1 MSLIRRVGDQDVAKA
16 VGHAVD
22 ANLNPREL
30 LTPRERE
37 VFELLCQGLSNL
49 QIAKLLFIQ
58 ESTVKRHTLHIYDK
72 LGTRSRTAL
81 AVHAALNRWFHAT
94 SAIESTP
101 SDEL

>member
-1 MSLIRRVGDQDVAKA
+1 MDVA
-16 VGHAVD
+16 GD
-22 ANLNPREL
+22 PREL

-37 VFELLCQGLSNL
+37 VFELVCQGLSNP

-81 AVHAALNRWFHAT
+81 AVHAALNRSAQAT
-94 SAIESTP
+94 SAIDPSGSS
-101 SDEL
+101 SDEP